1 MWSPLS
7 VVRSAVVAGR
17 AGPPLRPGSRVSGV
31 LSLWHTAHIEHVGH
45 AHAHGLGLLDMDMP
59 RGGCCAVCVLTDTV
73 IHCVDDISLSGLS
86 LTLSPRRVS
95 WK

>member
-31 LSLWHTAHIEHVGH
+31 LSLWHTAHIEHV
-45 AHAHGLGLLDMDMP
+45 DMHMHMDLVSWTWTW

-73 IHCVDDISLSGLS
+73 THCVDDISLSGLS